1 MEIRPG
7 APHCFGGLGLMVSLP
22 SVELIGE
29 AQWHTSELRAL
40 SQWSNISFPDEPSY
54 WRNRISS
61 IVRDTHQRLPSLA
74 DFKLDIHWPTLP
86 EPHIG
91 FGSGTQFA
99 CAAVRLLM
107 LLSDLS
113 PQANNPS
120 LTRISSTLDESRRD
134 EFRTLLQQVGRC
146 KRSHIGLNGFL
157 DGALIYDRGLGDD
170 EVPTSIQGMERNQRT
185 QSLGFPES
193 WRILTLWEPHYSGD
207 AGDKEQALFDECSL
221 RENPFKEEM
230 IQLAQGEVLPG
241 AQMQDWR
248 RFSQA
253 IGRYGECAGEV
264 FRSVQGDVYRSERIR
279 FWVDTIR
286 SLGIHGVGQSSW
298 GPVVFAILP
307 DEEQA
312 QWLKGQLETHLLPQG
327 WIRIASPAGPARI
340 TRLSS

>member
-29 AQWHTSELRAL
+29 AQRPTSELRSHA
-40 SQWSNISFPDEPSY
+40 SSSNVSLPPEPSY
-54 WRNRISS
+54 WSRRLLS
-61 IVRDTHQRLPSLA
+61 ILRDTSERLPTLA
-74 DFKLDIHWPTLP
+74 DSILSFQWPTLP

-107 LLSDLS
+107 LL
-113 PQANNPS
+113 NKWNPNTMEPNLAS
-120 LTRISSTLDESRRD
+120 NRFALDKNGRE
-134 EFRTLLQQVGRC
+134 EFRALLHDVGRC
-146 KRSHIGLNGFL
+146 KRSHIGSNGFI
-157 DGALIYDRGLGDD
+157 DGGLIYDLGLGYEGITNFQDTQD
-170 EVPTSIQGMERNQRT
+170 IQRT
-185 QSLGFPES
+185 QSHGFPES
-193 WRILTLWEPHYSGD
+193 WRILALWEPHYSGD
-207 AGDKEQALFDECSL
+207 AGEKEQALFDECSL
-221 RENPFKEEM
+221 RENPFRDEM

-241 AQMQDWR
+241 AQAQDWH

-307 DEEQA
+307 DNDQA
-312 QWLKGQLETHLLPQG
+312 QWLKNHLEKHLQPQG
-327 WIRIASPAGPARI
+327 WIRIASPAGPA
-340 TRLSS
+340 TVTHLPS